1 MHDDPPSDGDHA
13 DDHPVELTAGP
24 TAAAPPAR
32 KERREL
38 PDRWAYSIMA
48 LLIVGSLVGI
58 VVAVM
63 LASTGGDRTS
73 EVLPEYV
80 DRLEPTS
87 GSHILSQS
95 TVGVDVAE
103 GYDAYLIIDGK
114 EIKTQAD
121 GLIRQPNKGIVQYT
135 PGEGRPV
142 ESLPSGRNCVTAMV
156 WEITDGPKT
165 AKPTN
170 WCFEVT

>member
-1 MHDDPPSDGDHA
+1 MTD
-13 DDHPVELTAGP
+13 EQTA
-24 TAAAPPAR
+24 TPPALPAADEGR
-32 KERREL
+32 PRRPRRRREL
-38 PDRWAYSIMA
+38 SDRWAYSIMA
-48 LLIVGSLVGI
+48 LLIIGALAGI
-58 VVAVM
+58 VVATM
-63 LASTGGDRTS
+63 AASTGDDRTS

-80 DRLEPTS
+80 DRLVPTS
-87 GSHILSQS
+87 GSDVLSQS